1 MPITK
6 EQLLEE
12 STELLEELRSEQRNP
27 AVLLFSPATSGRMDS
42 YIHGCIDFQM
52 QVLEASETDQSKL
65 LELYRDLIILERTT
79 RRRVL
84 FLNIIPAVLLLYVV
98 FVIAFVV
105 LTSFDI
111 ETFLKNNFS
120 VETPIKYISL
130 GVSGAILYLI
140 TSYIG
145 AREPTSQGGDKF
157 SSLLDVTLRF
167 VLAIFVPVILVI
179 LIFNPDGTYKEIF
192 ISPEFLSFV
201 CGYSAKLV
209 IDLLSKLVEK
219 AQNMVK
225 AL

>member
-1 MPITK
+1 VPITK
-6 EQLLEE
+6 EQLIEE
-12 STELLEELRSEQRNP
+12 STQLLEELRSEQRNS

-52 QVLEASETDQSKL
+52 QVLKVDETDQSKL

-98 FVIAFVV
+98 FVLAFVV

-111 ETFLKNNFS
+111 EAFLKNNFS

-130 GVSGAILYLI
+130 GISGALLYLI
-140 TSYIG
+140 TSYIS
-145 AREPTSQGGDKF
+145 ARESSNLGGDKF

-179 LIFNPDGTYKEIF
+179 LIFNPDGTHKEIF
-192 ISPEFLSFV
+192 ISPELLSFA